1 MAELY
6 AWPGILTT
14 LLEDRDLSVSESTW
28 AMRQIMSGSA
38 TPSQLAGFLVALRA
52 KGETVDEIV
61 GFRDAILE
69 AALPL
74 PVDPNVLDIVGTG
87 GDRFGTVNVST
98 MAAVVAAASGV
109 PVVKH
114 GNRAASSASGS
125 SDVLSALG
133 IDLTLTPEQVAETLA
148 RAGITFAFA
157 SAFHPGFRHAGP
169 TRSELGVPTVFNFL
183 GPLCNP
189 ARAEA
194 NAVGVAHLDRV
205 PLITGVFR
213 TRGATALVFRGDDG
227 LDELTTTGHSRLW
240 EVSRGDVHEHDLDPR
255 DLGIR
260 LAQIDDLLGGEP
272 AHNASIVHRVFE
284 GEQGAVRD
292 IVLLNAAAG
301 IVSFRLSQD
310 ATQVQRPILERLA
323 EERTPRPPRST
334 AARHRRSS
342 PTGSRSPA
350 PSPERADVFRGDA
363 VHPHDALTEIATLL
377 ERERSSR
384 YKSKAFRAAA
394 DAIEGLSDEQLRD
407 AASLRRRKG
416 IGDSTFAV
424 IQEALEGRVPTY
436 LLDLRERAGVQRSST
451 LRGLL
456 RGDLHSHSDWSD
468 GLTSIDLMVDA
479 ARALGHEYLALTDH
493 SPRLRVANGLSPER
507 LRAQLEIV
515 GGMSGGRIHAAVRH
529 RGGHPRRRRRST
541 RSRSCWRSST
551 SWSPRRIPSCAW
563 STVR

>member
-6 AWPGILTT
+6 TWPDVLTT
-14 LLEDRDLSVSESTW
+14 LLERRDLSVSESTW
-28 AMRQIMSGSA
+28 AMREIMAGSA
-38 TPSQLAGFLVALRA
+38 TPSQLAAFLIALRA

-74 PVDPNVLDIVGTG
+74 AVDANVLDIVGTG

-98 MAAVVAAASGV
+98 MAAVVAAASGI

-133 IDLTLTPEQVAETLA
+133 LNLVITPDQVAETLA

-169 TRSELGVPTVFNFL
+169 TRAELGVPTVFNFL

-240 EVSRGDVHEHDLDPR
+240 EVSRGDIHEHDLDPR
-255 DLGIR
+255 DLGIP
-260 LAQIDDLLGGEP
+260 LADIEELLGADP
-272 AHNASIVHRVFE
+272 AHNADVVRRVVG
-284 GEQGAVRD
+284 GERGAVRD

-310 ATQVQRPILERLA
+310 AAQVQRPVLERLSEAKDAA
-323 EERTPRPPRST
+323 EAAIDSGA
-334 AARHRRSS
+334 AARTLDHW
-342 PTGSRSPA
+342 
-350 PSPERADVFRGDA
+350 VA
-363 VHPHDALTEIATLL
+363 V
-377 ERERSSR
+377 
-384 YKSKAFRAAA
+384 
-394 DAIEGLSDEQLRD
+394 
-407 AASLRRRKG
+407 
-416 IGDSTFAV
+416 
-424 IQEALEGRVPTY
+424 
-436 LLDLRERAGVQRSST
+436 
-451 LRGLL
+451 
-456 RGDLHSHSDWSD
+456 
-468 GLTSIDLMVDA
+468 
-479 ARALGHEYLALTDH
+479 
-493 SPRLRVANGLSPER
+493 
-507 LRAQLEIV
+507 
-515 GGMSGGRIHAAVRH
+515 
-529 RGGHPRRRRRST
+529 T
-541 RSRSCWRSST
+541 RSF
-551 SWSPRRIPSCAW
+551 A
-563 STVR
+563 